1 MRFLVSILAAW
12 LLFAAG
18 QAAAHAVL
26 LETAP
31 AEGAR
36 LADAPR
42 SAALRFNEPVTPAA
56 IRLVGPG
63 IQQELDA
70 RSENDRIVVDLPVD
84 LKAGGYYL
92 VWRVAS
98 ADTHPIAGTISFA
111 IGDAAL
117 PAPLP
122 DSDAHAF
129 DPRTPAAMALR
140 FARDLALA
148 IGVGGF
154 AFLAFVN
161 AGPREGPRRAMR
173 MALYVAFAAAALSPA
188 MAGAR
193 IADMA
198 PWTAQAWRAGWHS
211 SAGPAAI
218 AMIVGIALAFV
229 PNRIAAF
236 VALILAGLGTAL
248 TGHATAGGVPI
259 QTVQTL
265 HSVAALFWLGAFL
278 PLFHAVRRSPLT
290 AAHWGSAFSP
300 LGIAAVVIVAV
311 SALWLGVP
319 RLEGEL
325 GRYAALMAIK
335 AALFAGLIAIAAHNR
350 RRAVPYAKAG
360 DAAALGRNLK
370 LDLAFGLAL
379 IGATAMLTHT
389 PPAVHLHG
397 PAGHDH
403 GHAHAE
409 TPRGGL
415 SLIATQANR
424 MLWIEA
430 TGTRLEL
437 RLLAS
442 DNSPV
447 EPKEFEIELSSKAAG
462 IEFLRR
468 QPATLGRGHY
478 GIDEAALALP
488 GPWTLRAEALID
500 DFTKVTFE
508 IELR

>member
-1 MRFLVSILAAW
+1 MRFFVSILAAW
-12 LLFAAG
+12 LLLAAG
-18 QAAAHAVL
+18 PAAAHAVL

-31 AEGAR
+31 TEGAR

-63 IQQELDA
+63 GA
-70 RSENDRIVVDLPVD
+70 RDLAARTENESVVIDLPAD
-84 LKAGGYYL
+84 LPAGGYYL

-117 PAPLP
+117 PAPPP
-122 DSDAHAF
+122 DADAHAF

-148 IGVGGF
+148 IGVGGV

-161 AGPREGPRRAMR
+161 AGTREGPRRAMR
-173 MALYVAFAAAALSPA
+173 AALFVAFAAAALSPA

-193 IADMA
+193 IADAA
-198 PWTAQAWRAGWHS
+198 PWTAQAWRAGWYS

-218 AMIVGIALAFV
+218 AMLIGIALAFV

-236 VALILAGLGTAL
+236 AALILAGAGTAL

-259 QTVQTL
+259 QAVQTL

-278 PLFHAVRRSPLT
+278 PLFHAVRTSPIA
-290 AAHWGSAFSP
+290 AAHWGTAFSP
-300 LGIAAVVIVAV
+300 AGIAAVVIVAV

-335 AALFAGLIAIAAHNR
+335 VALFAGLIAIAAHNR
-350 RRAVPYAKAG
+350 RHAVPRAKSG

-370 LDLAFGLAL
+370 LDLVFGLAL
-379 IGATAMLTHT
+379 IAATAMLTHT

-397 PAGHDH
+397 PGGHDH
-403 GHAHAE
+403 GHAHANA
-409 TPRGGL
+409 PRSGL

-424 MLWIEA
+424 LLWIET
-430 TGTRLEL
+430 TGARLEM

-442 DNSPV
+442 DNSPI
-447 EPKEFEIELSSKAAG
+447 EPKEFAIELTSKAAG
-462 IEFLRR
+462 IESLRR
-468 QPATLGRGHY
+468 QPAILGRGYY
-478 GIDEAALALP
+478 GIDEAALVLP

>member
-1 MRFLVSILAAW
+1 MRFFVSILAAW
-12 LLFAAG
+12 LLLAAG
-18 QAAAHAVL
+18 PAAAHAVL

-31 AEGAR
+31 TEGAR

-63 IQQELDA
+63 GA
-70 RSENDRIVVDLPVD
+70 RDLAARTENESVVIDLPAD
-84 LKAGGYYL
+84 LPAGGYYL

-117 PAPLP
+117 PAPPP
-122 DSDAHAF
+122 DADAHAF

-148 IGVGGF
+148 IGVGGV

-161 AGPREGPRRAMR
+161 AGTREGPRRAMR
-173 MALYVAFAAAALSPA
+173 AALFVAFAAAALSPA

-193 IADMA
+193 IADAA

-218 AMIVGIALAFV
+218 AMLIGIASGFV

-236 VALILAGLGTAL
+236 AALIFAGAGTAL

-259 QTVQTL
+259 QAVQTL

-278 PLFHAVRRSPLT
+278 PLFHAVRTSPIT
-290 AAHWGSAFSP
+290 AAHWGTAFSP
-300 LGIAAVVIVAV
+300 AGIAAVVIVAV

-335 AALFAGLIAIAAHNR
+335 AALFAGLVAIAAHNR
-350 RRAVPYAKAG
+350 RHAVPRAKAG

-370 LDLAFGLAL
+370 LDLVFGLAL
-379 IGATAMLTHT
+379 IAATAMLTHT

-397 PAGHDH
+397 PGGHDH
-403 GHAHAE
+403 GHAHANA
-409 TPRGGL
+409 PRSGL

-424 MLWIEA
+424 LLWIET
-430 TGTRLEL
+430 TGARLEM

-442 DNSPV
+442 DNSPI
-447 EPKEFEIELSSKAAG
+447 EPKEFAIELTSKAAG
-462 IEFLRR
+462 IESLRR
-468 QPATLGRGHY
+468 QPAILGRGYY
-478 GIDEAALALP
+478 GIDEAALVLP

>member
-12 LLFAAG
+12 LLIAAG

-36 LADAPR
+36 LTDAPR

-63 IQQELDA
+63 IQQELVA
-70 RSENDRIVVDLPVD
+70 RAENDRIVVDLPVD

-117 PAPLP
+117 PVPPP
-122 DSDAHAF
+122 DSGAHAF
-129 DPRTPAAMALR
+129 DPRTPIAMFVR

-148 IGVGGF
+148 IGVGGL

-161 AGPREGPRRAMR
+161 AGSREGPRRAIR
-173 MALYVAFAAAALSPA
+173 AALFVAFAAAALSPA

-193 IADMA
+193 IADLA

-218 AMIVGIALAFV
+218 AMLISIALAFV
-229 PNRIAAF
+229 PKRIAAF
-236 VALILAGLGTAL
+236 GALILAGLGTAL
-248 TGHATAGGVPI
+248 TGHATAGGMPI
-259 QTVQTL
+259 QAVQTL
-265 HSVAALFWLGAFL
+265 HSVAALFWLGAFV
-278 PLFHAVRRSPLT
+278 PLFHAVRNSPVT
-290 AAHWGSAFSP
+290 AAHWGTAFSP
-300 LGIAAVVIVAV
+300 AGIAAVVIVAV
-311 SALWLGVP
+311 SAMWLGVP

-350 RRAVPYAKAG
+350 QRAVPQAKAG
-360 DAAALGRNLK
+360 DPAALGRNLK

-379 IGATAMLTHT
+379 VGATAMLTHT

-397 PAGHDH
+397 QGGHDH
-403 GHAHAE
+403 DHAQTHA
-409 TPRGGL
+409 PRSGL

-430 TGTRLEL
+430 SGTRLEM
-437 RLLAS
+437 RLLDAS
-442 DNSPV
+442 NAPV
-447 EPKEFEIELSSKAAG
+447 APKEFEIELKSSAAG
-462 IEFLRR
+462 IEGLRR
-468 QPATLGRGHY
+468 QPAILGPGYY

-500 DFTKVTFE
+500 DFTKVIFE

>member
-12 LLFAAG
+12 LLIAAG

-42 SAALRFNEPVTPAA
+42 SAALRFNEPVTPAT

-63 IQQELDA
+63 IQRDLDA
-70 RSENDRIVVDLPVD
+70 RSENDSVVIDLPAD

-111 IGDAAL
+111 VGDAAL
-117 PAPLP
+117 PAPPP
-122 DSDAHAF
+122 DAHAHAF
-129 DPRTPAAMALR
+129 DPRTPAAMFLR

-148 IGVGGF
+148 IGVGGL

-161 AGPREGPRRAMR
+161 AGPREGPRRAIQV
-173 MALYVAFAAAALSPA
+173 ALCVALIAAALSPA

-198 PWTAQAWRAGWHS
+198 PWTAQAWRAGWNS

-248 TGHATAGGVPI
+248 TGHATAVGVPI

-265 HSVAALFWLGAFL
+265 HSVGALFWLGAFL

-290 AAHWGSAFSP
+290 AVHWGAAFSP

-325 GRYAALMAIK
+325 GRYAALMAFK

-350 RRAVPYAKAG
+350 QSAVPRAKAG

-379 IGATAMLTHT
+379 ITATAMLTHT

-397 PAGHDH
+397 HGGHDH

-409 TPRGGL
+409 APRGGL

-424 MLWIEA
+424 LLWIET
-430 TGTRLEL
+430 TGTRLEM
-437 RLLAS
+437 RLL
-442 DNSPV
+442 DTGNTPI
-447 EPKEFEIELSSKAAG
+447 EPKEFEIELASKAAG
-462 IEFLRR
+462 IEGLRR
-468 QPATLGRGHY
+468 QPAILGRGYY

-488 GPWTLRAEALID
+488 GPWTLRAETLID
-500 DFTKVTFE
+500 DFTKVIFE

>member
-12 LLFAAG
+12 LLIAAG

-36 LADAPR
+36 LVDAPR
-42 SAALRFNEPVTPAA
+42 SAWLSFNEPVTPAA

-63 IQQELDA
+63 LQRELDA
-70 RSENDRIVVDLPVD
+70 HSDNDRIVIDLPAD

-117 PAPLP
+117 PAPP
-122 DSDAHAF
+122 QDANAHAF
-129 DPRTPAAMALR
+129 DPRTPAAMFVR
-140 FARDLALA
+140 FVRDLALA
-148 IGVGGF
+148 VGVGGL

-161 AGPREGPRRAMR
+161 AGPREGPRRFIRA
-173 MALYVAFAAAALSPA
+173 ALFVALIAAALSPA

-193 IADMA
+193 IADIE
-198 PWTAQAWRAGWHS
+198 PWAAQAWRAGWNS

-218 AMIVGIALAFV
+218 AMLIGIALAFV
-229 PNRIAAF
+229 PNRLAAF
-236 VALILAGLGTAL
+236 AALILAGVGTAL
-248 TGHATAGGVPI
+248 TGHAAAGGAPI

-278 PLFHAVRRSPLT
+278 PLFHAVRNSPVT
-290 AAHWGSAFSP
+290 AAHWGASFSP
-300 LGIAAVVIVAV
+300 IGIAAVVIVAV

-325 GRYAALMAIK
+325 GRYAALMGIK
-335 AALFAGLIAIAAHNR
+335 AVLFAGLVAIAAHNR
-350 RRAVPYAKAG
+350 HRAVPRAKAG
-360 DAAALGRNLK
+360 EPAALGRNLK
-370 LDLAFGLAL
+370 LDLVFGLAL
-379 IGATAMLTHT
+379 IAATAMLTHT

-397 PAGHDH
+397 PGGHDH
-403 GHAHAE
+403 EHAQAE

-424 MLWIEA
+424 LLWIEV
-430 TGTRLEL
+430 TGTRLEM
-437 RLLAS
+437 RLLDTANAS
-442 DNSPV
+442 I
-447 EPKEFEIELSSKAAG
+447 EPKEFEIELSSKTAG
-462 IEFLRR
+462 IEGLRR
-468 QPATLGRGHY
+468 QPAILGRGTY

-500 DFTKVTFE
+500 DFTKVIFE

>member
-1 MRFLVSILAAW
+1 MRLLVSLIAAW
-12 LLFAAG
+12 LLIAAG

-42 SAALRFNEPVTPAA
+42 SAALRFNEPVAPAA

-63 IQQELDA
+63 LQRELDA
-70 RSENDRIVVDLPVD
+70 RSENDSIVIDLPAD
-84 LKAGGYYL
+84 LPPGGYYL

-117 PAPLP
+117 PAPP
-122 DSDAHAF
+122 HDAGAHAF

-148 IGVGGF
+148 IGVGGV

-161 AGPREGPRRAMR
+161 AGTREGPRRAMR
-173 MALYVAFAAAALSPA
+173 AALFVAFAAAALSPA

-193 IADMA
+193 IADMP
-198 PWTAQAWRAGWHS
+198 PWAAQAWRAGWHS

-218 AMIVGIALAFV
+218 AMLIGIALAFV
-229 PNRIAAF
+229 PNRLASFA
-236 VALILAGLGTAL
+236 ALILAGLGTAL

-259 QTVQTL
+259 QAVQTL
-265 HSVAALFWLGAFL
+265 HSIAALFWLGAFL
-278 PLFHAVRRSPLT
+278 PLFHAVRTSPVT
-290 AAHWGSAFSP
+290 AAHWGTAFSP
-300 LGIAAVVIVAV
+300 AGIAAVVIVAV

-335 AALFAGLIAIAAHNR
+335 AALFAGLIAIAVHNR
-350 RRAVPYAKAG
+350 RHAVPRAQAG
-360 DAAALGRNLK
+360 DPAALGRNLK

-397 PAGHDH
+397 PGGHDH
-403 GHAHAE
+403 DHAAAAA
-409 TPRGGL
+409 PRTGL

-424 MLWIEA
+424 LLWIET
-430 TGTRLEL
+430 TGTRLEM
-437 RLLAS
+437 RLLDTGNA
-442 DNSPV
+442 PV
-447 EPKEFEIELSSKAAG
+447 EPKAFEIELSSKTAG
-462 IEFLRR
+462 IEGLRR
-468 QPATLGRGHY
+468 QPTILGRGYY

-500 DFTKVTFE
+500 DFTKVIFE